1 MRKGGFYMDRERM
14 RRNVQAFCEVGSV
27 SHTPGERAFPAAL
40 QKALLEIPYFKEHPQ
55 EICLFPVS
63 GQEEDGEMVFALL
76 PARRRTRRTL
86 MLLSHFDVVG
96 VDEYGALAGAA
107 FDPERYTRLL
117 WEGALRLPR
126 EAQEDLDS
134 GNYLFGRGV
143 CDMKWG
149 IAADVELLHDFDAHP
164 GELSCNLLLVSV
176 PDEERNS
183 CGMIG
188 AVSRLERYAE
198 KKALDIAACVV
209 SEPNISPVR
218 DDAVRAMHV
227 GAAGKLMPSFYCVG
241 KETHVGEPF
250 AGLDPNLLASA
261 ITLEMELS
269 PEFVDVSDSFCTPA
283 PTCLK
288 QSDLKNAYSV
298 QTPCAAYAYF
308 NVITASSTPADV
320 MERMRA
326 VAGRAFAR
334 VLREVDEKH
343 AACERRAGGA
353 IFRERFTPQVLT
365 YAELC
370 DACRKAHGEAFD
382 REMAAFL
389 AQNAQGDVRDVSIAA
404 VAKAHSM
411 YPDRSP
417 LVVLFYCP
425 PFYPHATAP
434 GKESLVRRA
443 CERMAALGAEVGER
457 LAVDPCFM
465 GLTDMSYLSL
475 RGDVDEQAL
484 AACFPV
490 WGSLYSL
497 PLSAMRRLDIPF
509 VNFGPLGKDAHRFTE
524 RVDIAYSFGKAPDLL
539 RRLIVL
545 LSND

>member
-1 MRKGGFYMDRERM
+1 MDRERM
-14 RRNVQAFCEVGSV
+14 KRNLQAFCEVGSV

-40 QKALLEIPYFKEHPQ
+40 QKALLEIPYFKERSD
-55 EICLFPVS
+55 EINIFPVS
-63 GQEEDGEMVFALL
+63 DREEDGEVVFALL
-76 PARRRTRRTL
+76 RAKDRTRRTL

-96 VDEYGALAGAA
+96 VDEYGALREAA

-117 WEGALRLPR
+117 REGALRLPK
-126 EAQEDLDS
+126 EAQEDLGS

-149 IAADVELLHDFDAHP
+149 IAADVELLHDFAAHP
-164 GELSCNLLLVSV
+164 GEISCNLLLVSV

-183 CGMIG
+183 CGMVG
-188 AVSRLERYAE
+188 AVSRLESYAAE
-198 KKALDIAACVV
+198 REIDIAACVV
-209 SEPNISPVR
+209 SEPNISPER

-269 PEFVDVSDSFCTPA
+269 PEFMDVADGICTPA

-288 QSDLKNAYSV
+288 QSDLKTAYSV

-308 NVITASSTPADV
+308 NVITASSTPAGV

-326 VAGRAFAR
+326 VAERAFAR
-334 VLREVDEKH
+334 VLREIEEKH
-343 AACERRAGGA
+343 AACERLAGKTVL
-353 IFRERFTPQVLT
+353 RERFAPQVLT

-370 DACRKAHGEAFD
+370 AACRRAHGEAFD
-382 REMAAFL
+382 REMEAFL
-389 AQNAQGDVRDVSIAA
+389 AQNAHGDVRDVSVAA

-425 PFYPHATAP
+425 PFYPHAAAP
-434 GKESLVRRA
+434 GLDSPLRRA
-443 CERMAALGAEVGER
+443 CEKMTALGAEAGER
-457 LAVDPCFM
+457 LVVDPCFM

-475 RGDVDEQAL
+475 RGDVDERAL

-524 RVDIAYSFGKAPDLL
+524 RVDLAYSFGKAPDLL